1 MISLDERRKS
11 DMIIQKLHSKK
22 ITKTKNRIDA
32 KRAWNK
38 QKVGLMSL
46 GEKNLFQ
53 EAKQITIKQTEQTI
67 TEKENLK
74 DSLVFIGLFIGSL
87 VLL

>member
-53 EAKQITIKQTEQTI
+53 EAKQITIKQTEHKKLQKTRI
-67 TEKENLK
+67 
-74 DSLVFIGLFIGSL
+74 
-87 VLL
+87 

>member
-11 DMIIQKLHSKK
+11 AMIIQKLHSKK
-22 ITKTKNRIDA
+22 ITKTKNKIDA
-32 KRAWNK
+32 KRASIK

-53 EAKQITIKQTEQTI
+53 EAKQITIKQIEQTI
-67 TEKENLK
+67 QENESLK
-74 DSLVFIGLFIGSL
+74 DGL
-87 VLL
+87 VLIYE